1 MVSGPEKEF
10 EIYFKNLH
18 SEFEDNSEM
27 ASIFDEQLQHEVVV
41 TCKKLL
47 NKMPAES
54 RNNIFDK
61 KIKMYNGHLITP
73 REFLEKNALIAIIRA
88 FELNAEEAQEEMDEE
103 QIIETL
109 QDLAKAKFTK
119 TTKNAVLGQF
129 KRIEPFR
136 DIPGF
141 AVAIANNP
149 GEDSKVKLEQECE
162 LLGTLAQNNLP
173 AIKTYGDVFEISKD
187 RFGVLMDWV
196 PNATL
201 LDGKDPDAINVILPY
216 LLLGEEIPSG
226 EARVLYLPRGKLE
239 SKINDKISREEIGQ
253 MRDRAAKLSDE
264 FSELI
269 NTLKKN
275 NVVVGDLQLLISD
288 KDEIFII
295 DPIDVL
301 YRTKDRRD
309 TQVCKLHDAINGRE
323 VKSIDFEESIR
334 KSEKML
340 KDSKKWLKKL
350 SQLEDT
356 EEFKAQ
362 FLSPL
367 IEKKR
372 RAFLIYDPPTT
383 GSTLENRAKLK
394 TSSESTQTTQSRKKP
409 GGQY

>member
-1 MVSGPEKEF
+1 
-10 EIYFKNLH
+10 
-18 SEFEDNSEM
+18 
-27 ASIFDEQLQHEVVV
+27 
-41 TCKKLL
+41 
-47 NKMPAES
+47 
-54 RNNIFDK
+54 
-61 KIKMYNGHLITP
+61 MYNGELVTP
-73 REFLEKNALIAIIRA
+73 REFLEKNSLITIIRA
-88 FELNAEEAQEEMDEE
+88 FELSAEEAQEEMNEE
-103 QIIETL
+103 QVIATL

-119 TTKNAVLGQF
+119 TTKKAVLGQF

-149 GEDSKVKLEQECE
+149 GEDSRVKLEHECE
-162 LLGTLAQNNLP
+162 LLSTLAQNNLP
-173 AIKTYGDVFEISKD
+173 AIKTYGDVFEITKD

-216 LLLGEEIPSG
+216 LLLGEEIPTG

-253 MRDRAAKLSDE
+253 MRDRAEKLSNE

-301 YRTKDRRD
+301 YRMKDRQG
-309 TQVCKLHDAINGRE
+309 TQACKLHDAINGSE

-350 SQLEDT
+350 SQSEDT
-356 EEFKAQ
+356 EEFKTQ

-372 RAFLIYDPPTT
+372 RAFLIYDLPTT
-383 GSTLENRAKLK
+383 GSTLENRAKQK